1 MMEKM
6 NLLSID
12 PIEALPKDFKTL
24 ENLTGHNGLREQL
37 TKALVGWVLQAELRD
52 YLGHSK
58 NQLLAVAVRTE
69 ATGLAG
75 RRSKANLAP
84 YPSDFPRQNWYVR
97 APTHHKVLDPLQQL

>member
-1 MMEKM
+1 MIEKM

-37 TKALVGWVLQAELRD
+37 TKALVGWVLQAEMRD

-58 NQLLAVAVRTE
+58 NQLLAVEVSNRSNE
-69 ATGLAG
+69 FG
-75 RRSKANLAP
+75 RKTLKSEFGALP
-84 YPSDFPRQNWYVR
+84 I
-97 APTHHKVLDPLQQL
+97 